1 MPTAE
6 RYHQYQILR
15 REDGSL
21 WELGRGAMGITY
33 KAFDTNLRFTVALK
47 VINSAYLDS
56 DTARQRFLREARA
69 AAGLQHPNV
78 ASVFNL
84 GTEQDKFYYVMEYI
98 DGETVDARVK
108 RLGPLEPLEALN
120 IALQVARA
128 LAVAAKQQLVHR
140 DLKPT
145 NLMLVDQEGESM
157 VKVIDF
163 GLAKVAKD
171 AVEDSATLTIGGFVG
186 TPHFASPEQI
196 EEGEVDIRS
205 DIYSLGATL
214 YFALT
219 GQSPFAGS
227 VGQVMSQHLYKP
239 LPMERLTALPR
250 SLVSLL
256 QQMMEKDRNNRPQ
269 TPQDLQKII
278 LACLEELRASESR
291 RAHKPDEQIST
302 FETLDLSL
310 ATGQPLAAGAVLAQK
325 YKLINEVLETP
336 QGRRF
341 LADDLRRQ
349 RRVSLLVLSPEF
361 LSDGARLANLEE
373 AVQRLQIAPHPLL
386 REIYSFE
393 TVAGCSFLVEEYVLG
408 PSLLDLIRTRSVLS
422 APEVLRLLRL
432 LAPLVDHAT
441 NYQLQHLDLT
451 LSGIHLTPSASS
463 ESGAR
468 QEFLQRP
475 LTAWSPFEAKVDA
488 IDFSFLP
495 SNSATWAGSMTRM
508 GGASG
513 GGPRSSCVRMLSLL
527 AYELLGGPRTKLE
540 STGQYTPIAALTQEG
555 NLTLRRA
562 LVDECPSAGNLVEQL
577 AAVIGTKGP
586 APPLAGTRAPIEPLP
601 RVPPPRT
608 PVDAP
613 PKRKITVTRL
623 RLVLAIGLAA
633 LLGIGSYAIYRFIPR
648 RPSAE
653 IAALSVRSEPTGA
666 SVLLD
671 GKPPQEP
678 PGTFTHVGFGK
689 HQLSASL
696 DGYLPITRNIQVQ
709 TGMNPTI
716 PVILQPIPP
725 PIEIAAL
732 TIKTELAGASVLL
745 DGKPPQQ
752 PPGTFTHV
760 GFGKHQLSVSL
771 DGYLPFTRDIQ
782 VQTGMNPTIPVILQ
796 PIPPPIE
803 IAALTVRT
811 EPAGASVLLDGKPP
825 RQPPGTFTH
834 VGFGKHQ
841 LSASLDGYLPI
852 TRDIQ
857 VETGMNPTIPII
869 LQPIPPPVEIA
880 ALTIKTEPAGASVL
894 LDSKPPQ
901 QPPGTFTHVGFGK
914 HQLSASLDGYSP
926 ITRDIQV
933 RTGMNPTLSVTLVPI
948 PLPVEVAAL
957 TVKTEP
963 GGALVLLDGKPPQ
976 QPPGTF
982 THVPFGKYQLTASA
996 NGYEPIN
1003 REVLVREG
1011 MDAEISLI
1019 LSPVKEIAAL
1029 TVKTEPAG
1037 ASVLLNGKPPQ
1048 QPPNTFT
1055 HVPFGKYQLAAS
1067 LDGYMP
1073 FTRDIQVSSGMN
1085 PTIPVILDPL
1095 PPPVE
1100 IVALTVRTDP
1110 AGASVL
1116 LDGKL
1121 PQQPPATFTHVPF
1134 GRHPLTAFLVGHQ
1147 PVTQDLQVREQMEPT
1162 ITVKLPPADEDSP
1175 QYLTAYVQ
1183 FVQSLKTSGATN
1195 FPEHL
1200 EKLESIIDLLHNRA
1214 SPLTSDEFR
1223 LFYKKSITDA
1233 ANMDLDILPAML
1245 LLGENASND
1254 SEAIKWFEYAV
1265 NRKNDSYAM
1274 MKLGRLYLKKGTS
1287 DDSVKGHEAKG
1298 YELLRQAYEKGNLEA
1313 GAYMGECLLYGL
1325 GTKQDWAKGEKLIT
1339 LLANQNQVQSMV
1351 ILGGI
1356 RQGQADYKRS
1366 KAKESTEAVGQGLN
1380 AEAGKLESEARQWWE
1395 KSAAKGNYYALAHLG
1410 QMMEKG
1416 VGGYEKNEEEAE
1428 KRYKEGIRHGNP
1440 LSMFYYGLMLGKKP
1454 DRQNESETWIGRAA
1468 AMGLA
1473 AAISWLGEHHLPI
1486 PDKKTDS

>member
-56 DTARQRFLREARA
+56 ETARQRFLREARA

-78 ASVFNL
+78 AAVFNL

-171 AVEDSATLTIGGFVG
+171 SGEDSATLTIGGFVG
-186 TPHFASPEQI
+186 TPHFASPEQV

-214 YFALT
+214 YFVLT
-219 GQSPFAGS
+219 GQSPFSGS

-250 SLVSLL
+250 SVVSLL

-278 LACLEELRASESR
+278 LACLEEIRASESR
-291 RAHKPDEQIST
+291 RAHKPDEQNST
-302 FETLDLSL
+302 FETLDLGL
-310 ATGQPLAAGAVLAQK
+310 ATGQPLAVGEVLAQK
-325 YKLINEVLETP
+325 YKLINELPESP
-336 QGRRF
+336 PGRRF

-373 AVQRLQIAPHPLL
+373 AVQRLQIAPHPMM

-393 TVAGCSFLVEEYVLG
+393 TSAGCSFLVEEYVLG

-451 LSGIHLTPSASS
+451 LSGIHLTPPASTES
-463 ESGAR
+463 ETR

-495 SNSATWAGSMTRM
+495 SDSATWAGSMTRT

-513 GGPRSSCVRMLSLL
+513 GGTRSSCVRMLSLL
-527 AYELLGGPRTKLE
+527 AYELLGGPRTKLD

-586 APPLAGTRAPIEPLP
+586 APPLAGTRAPTEPLP

-613 PKRKITVTRL
+613 PKRKMTVTWL

-633 LLGIGSYAIYRFIPR
+633 LLGIGSYAIYQFTAGP
-648 RPSAE
+648 PTAE
-653 IAALSVRSEPTGA
+653 IVELSVRSEPTGA

-678 PGTFTHVGFGK
+678 PGTFTHVDFGK
-689 HQLSASL
+689 HQLSVSL
-696 DGYLPITRNIQVQ
+696 AGYLPITRDIQVQ

-725 PIEIAAL
+725 PVEIAAL
-732 TIKTELAGASVLL
+732 TIKTEPTGASVLL

-760 GFGKHQLSVSL
+760 GFGKHQLGASL
-771 DGYLPFTRDIQ
+771 DGYLPITRDIQ
-782 VQTGMNPTIPVILQ
+782 VQTGMDPTISVILQ

-803 IAALTVRT
+803 IAALTIKT

-825 RQPPGTFTH
+825 QQPPGTFTH

-857 VETGMNPTIPII
+857 VRTGTNPTLSVI
-869 LQPIPPPVEIA
+869 LVPIPPPVEI
-880 ALTIKTEPAGASVL
+880 T
-894 LDSKPPQ
+894 
-901 QPPGTFTHVGFGK
+901 
-914 HQLSASLDGYSP
+914 
-926 ITRDIQV
+926 
-933 RTGMNPTLSVTLVPI
+933 
-948 PLPVEVAAL
+948 AL

-963 GGALVLLDGKPPQ
+963 AGALVLLDGKPPQ

-996 NGYEPIN
+996 NGYESVN

-1019 LSPVKEIAAL
+1019 LPAIKEIAAL
-1029 TVKTEPAG
+1029 TIKTEPAG

-1048 QPPNTFT
+1048 QSPNTFT

-1067 LDGYMP
+1067 LDGYLP
-1073 FTRDIQVSSGMN
+1073 FTRDIQVNSGMN
-1085 PTIPVILDPL
+1085 PTIPVILNPL

-1100 IVALTVRTDP
+1100 IASLTVTTDP

-1134 GRHPLTAFLVGHQ
+1134 GRHPLTAFLVGHE

-1162 ITVKLPPADEDSP
+1162 LTVKLPPADEGSP

-1195 FPEHL
+1195 FAEHL

-1233 ANMDLDILPAML
+1233 ANMDLDVLPAML

-1339 LLANQNQVQSMV
+1339 VLANQNQVQSMV

-1416 VGGYEKNEEEAE
+1416 IGGYEKNEEEAE

-1486 PDKKTDS
+1486 PEKKTDN

>member
-1 MPTAE
+1 
-6 RYHQYQILR
+6 
-15 REDGSL
+15 
-21 WELGRGAMGITY
+21 
-33 KAFDTNLRFTVALK
+33 
-47 VINSAYLDS
+47 
-56 DTARQRFLREARA
+56 
-69 AAGLQHPNV
+69 
-78 ASVFNL
+78 
-84 GTEQDKFYYVMEYI
+84 
-98 DGETVDARVK
+98 
-108 RLGPLEPLEALN
+108 
-120 IALQVARA
+120 
-128 LAVAAKQQLVHR
+128 
-140 DLKPT
+140 
-145 NLMLVDQEGESM
+145 
-157 VKVIDF
+157 
-163 GLAKVAKD
+163 
-171 AVEDSATLTIGGFVG
+171 
-186 TPHFASPEQI
+186 
-196 EEGEVDIRS
+196 
-205 DIYSLGATL
+205 
-214 YFALT
+214 
-219 GQSPFAGS
+219 
-227 VGQVMSQHLYKP
+227 
-239 LPMERLTALPR
+239 
-250 SLVSLL
+250 
-256 QQMMEKDRNNRPQ
+256 
-269 TPQDLQKII
+269 
-278 LACLEELRASESR
+278 
-291 RAHKPDEQIST
+291 
-302 FETLDLSL
+302 
-310 ATGQPLAAGAVLAQK
+310 
-325 YKLINEVLETP
+325 
-336 QGRRF
+336 
-341 LADDLRRQ
+341 
-349 RRVSLLVLSPEF
+349 
-361 LSDGARLANLEE
+361 
-373 AVQRLQIAPHPLL
+373 
-386 REIYSFE
+386 
-393 TVAGCSFLVEEYVLG
+393 
-408 PSLLDLIRTRSVLS
+408 
-422 APEVLRLLRL
+422 
-432 LAPLVDHAT
+432 
-441 NYQLQHLDLT
+441 
-451 LSGIHLTPSASS
+451 
-463 ESGAR
+463 
-468 QEFLQRP
+468 
-475 LTAWSPFEAKVDA
+475 
-488 IDFSFLP
+488 
-495 SNSATWAGSMTRM
+495 
-508 GGASG
+508 
-513 GGPRSSCVRMLSLL
+513 
-527 AYELLGGPRTKLE
+527 
-540 STGQYTPIAALTQEG
+540 
-555 NLTLRRA
+555 
-562 LVDECPSAGNLVEQL
+562 
-577 AAVIGTKGP
+577 
-586 APPLAGTRAPIEPLP
+586 
-601 RVPPPRT
+601 
-608 PVDAP
+608 
-613 PKRKITVTRL
+613 
-623 RLVLAIGLAA
+623 
-633 LLGIGSYAIYRFIPR
+633 
-648 RPSAE
+648 
-653 IAALSVRSEPTGA
+653 
-666 SVLLD
+666 
-671 GKPPQEP
+671 
-678 PGTFTHVGFGK
+678 
-689 HQLSASL
+689 L
-696 DGYLPITRNIQVQ
+696 DGYLPITRDIQVQ

-732 TIKTELAGASVLL
+732 TIKTNPAGASVLL

-760 GFGKHQLSVSL
+760 GFGKHQLSASL
-771 DGYLPFTRDIQ
+771 NGYLPFTRNIQ
-782 VQTGMNPTIPVILQ
+782 IQSGMNPTIPVILQ

-803 IAALTVRT
+803 IAALTVRAEPAGASVFLDGKPPQQPPGTFTHVGFGKHQLSASLDGYLPISRDIQVQTGMDPTISVILQPIPPPIEIAALTIKT

-825 RQPPGTFTH
+825 QQPPGTFTHVGFGKHQLSTFLDGYLPITRDIQIQTGMNPTIPVILQPIPPPVEIAALTIKTEPAGASVLLDGKPPQQPPGTFTH

-857 VETGMNPTIPII
+857 V
-869 LQPIPPPVEIA
+869 
-880 ALTIKTEPAGASVL
+880 
-894 LDSKPPQ
+894 
-901 QPPGTFTHVGFGK
+901 
-914 HQLSASLDGYSP
+914 
-926 ITRDIQV
+926 
-933 RTGMNPTLSVTLVPI
+933 RTGMNPTLSVILVPI
-948 PLPVEVAAL
+948 PLPIEVAAL

-963 GGALVLLDGKPPQ
+963 AGALVLLDGKPPQ

-982 THVPFGKYQLTASA
+982 THVPFGKYELIASA
-996 NGYEPIN
+996 NGYESVN

-1019 LSPVKEIAAL
+1019 LPPVKEIAAL
-1029 TVKTEPAG
+1029 TIKTEPAG

-1048 QPPNTFT
+1048 HPPSTFT

-1067 LDGYMP
+1067 LDGYLP

-1085 PTIPVILDPL
+1085 PTIPVILNPL

-1100 IVALTVRTDP
+1100 IASLTVTTDP

-1134 GRHPLTAFLVGHQ
+1134 GRHPLTAFLVGHA

-1195 FPEHL
+1195 FAEHL
-1200 EKLESIIDLLHNRA
+1200 EKLESLIDLLHNRA

-1254 SEAIKWFEYAV
+1254 SEAMKWFEYAV

-1416 VGGYEKNEEEAE
+1416 IAGYEKNEEEAE

-1454 DRQNESETWIGRAA
+1454 DRQDESETWIGRAA

-1473 AAISWLGEHHLPI
+1473 AAITWLGEHHLPI
-1486 PDKKTDS
+1486 PEKKTDN